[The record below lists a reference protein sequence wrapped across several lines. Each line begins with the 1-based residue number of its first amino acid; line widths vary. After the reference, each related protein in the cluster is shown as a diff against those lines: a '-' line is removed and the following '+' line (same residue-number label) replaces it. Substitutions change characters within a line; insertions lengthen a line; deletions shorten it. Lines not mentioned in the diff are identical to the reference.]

1 VRRLARLAAALTL
14 AFTLAPAGAPGA
26 QSLDPAAAEALAAAM
41 KMLLDPAQRAAA
53 ITGNPQAGPVDQ
65 DIRALTRSDALTQE
79 LYALAAQIF
88 SELAQASGGDPT
100 KMTQTLER
108 ARTDPTGFAAA
119 LSPQTLERLRQ
130 LSIRIS
136 DQPR

>member
-1 VRRLARLAAALTL
+1 VRRLAAALAL
-14 AFTLAPAGAPGA
+14 ALALGTPGTPAA

-53 ITGNPQAGPVDQ
+53 IAGSPQAGPIDQ

-88 SELAQASGGDPT
+88 SELTQASGGDPT
-100 KMTQTLER
+100 KMSQTLER
-108 ARTDPTGFAAA
+108 ARTDPAGFAAG
-119 LSPQTLERLRQ
+119 LSPQTLERLHQ
-130 LSIRIS
+130 LSIKIS

>member
-1 VRRLARLAAALTL
+1 VRRLAAALGLTVAL
-14 AFTLAPAGAPGA
+14 GLPGLAGAQA
-26 QSLDPAAAEALAAAM
+26 LDPAAAEALAAAM
-41 KMLLDPAQRAAA
+41 KMLVDPAQRAGA
-53 ITGNPQAGPVDQ
+53 IAGTPQAGPIDQ

-79 LYALAAQIF
+79 LYALAADIF
-88 SELAQASGGDPT
+88 SELAQASGGDLA
-100 KMTQTLER
+100 KISQALER
-108 ARTDPTGFAAA
+108 ARMDPAGFAAG

>member
-1 VRRLARLAAALTL
+1 MSLGQPRLA
-14 AFTLAPAGAPGA
+14 GA
-26 QSLDPAAAEALAAAM
+26 QALDPAAAEALAAAM
-41 KMLLDPAQRAAA
+41 KILVDPAQRAGAVA
-53 ITGNPQAGPVDQ
+53 GTPQAGPIDQ

-79 LYALAAQIF
+79 LYALAADVF
-88 SELAQASGGDPT
+88 RELAESSGGDLS
-100 KMTQTLER
+100 KMSQTLER
-108 ARTDPTGFAAA
+108 ARTDPAGFAAG

>member
-1 VRRLARLAAALTL
+1 
-14 AFTLAPAGAPGA
+14 
-26 QSLDPAAAEALAAAM
+26 M
-41 KMLLDPAQRAAA
+41 KILVDPAQRAGAVA
-53 ITGNPQAGPVDQ
+53 GTPQAGPIDQ

-79 LYALAAQIF
+79 LYALAADVF
-88 SELAQASGGDPT
+88 RELAESSGGDLS
-100 KMTQTLER
+100 KMSQTLER
-108 ARTDPTGFAAA
+108 ARTDPAGFAAG